1 MCEPTTDQP
10 SSLACVCV
18 PSPQPMSATYS
29 DGEAPGSA
37 SEMAPTVPLNAWPSV
52 AEIAFPVTVNGGSVL
67 TTAPGPVG
75 WIPAGGPQIA
85 LDASLHQL
93 TPCGNGVPAGVP
105 SGTLISSVPI
115 I

>member
-1 MCEPTTDQP
+1 
-10 SSLACVCV
+10 
-18 PSPQPMSATYS
+18 
-29 DGEAPGSA
+29 
-37 SEMAPTVPLNAWPSV
+37 MAPTVPLNAWPSV

-67 TTAPGPVG
+67 TTAPGPLG

-105 SGTLISSVPI
+105 SGTSISSVPTI
-115 I
+115 WPGVRVAPASTVNEQEIPFEQ